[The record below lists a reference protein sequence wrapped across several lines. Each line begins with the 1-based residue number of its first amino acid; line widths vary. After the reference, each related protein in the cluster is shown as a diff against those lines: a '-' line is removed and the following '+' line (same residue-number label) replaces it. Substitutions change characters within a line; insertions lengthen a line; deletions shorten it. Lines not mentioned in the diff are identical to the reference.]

1 MLRSGLLDLRKT
13 LSLYKLFLGALRLF
27 SNPVYGLMMHMDAP
41 IFSLVYFCM
50 SGFDIW
56 RHGPANDCTWFARGV
71 WAGRTDSLK
80 IIP

>member
-56 RHGPANDCTWFARGV
+56 RHGPAERLHLGSQRGV
-71 WAGRTDSLK
+71 WAGEPT
-80 IIP
+80 P